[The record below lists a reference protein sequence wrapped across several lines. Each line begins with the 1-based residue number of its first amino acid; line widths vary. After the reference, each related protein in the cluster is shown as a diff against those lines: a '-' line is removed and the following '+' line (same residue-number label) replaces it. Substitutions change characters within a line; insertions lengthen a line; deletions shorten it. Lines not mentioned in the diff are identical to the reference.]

1 MEIQTVRIEDEK
13 GVGLLEAALEQA
25 YQDGYDDASVG
36 NARSEALGS
45 VGLHRLWEELMRL
58 IGVTV

>member
-1 MEIQTVRIEDEK
+1 MQTVRIEDVK

-25 YQDGYDDASVG
+25 YQDGYDDG
-36 NARSEALGS
+36 TDHRSPRALD
-45 VGLHRLWEELMRL
+45 VTTDPQHLWEELMQL